1 MLAAKISG
9 GACAKTETKCY
20 YDCCKKTYCE
30 KEKENVQGKYDSTVF
45 ACEIHYLCAIL
56 TRVSKLEMKI
66 MNLKALWR
74 AKNGVISSLK
84 RTIAASK
91 RKMEKKNKELYYELS

>member
-1 MLAAKISG
+1 M
-9 GACAKTETKCY
+9 
-20 YDCCKKTYCE
+20 
-30 KEKENVQGKYDSTVF
+30 N
-45 ACEIHYLCAIL
+45 
-56 TRVSKLEMKI
+56 EMKI

-91 RKMEKKNKELYYELS
+91 RKMEKNVFRKQKRSNRIYPERFLFPFRNKFFLIVRTNTEMKFQY

>member
-1 MLAAKISG
+1 MIVA
-9 GACAKTETKCY
+9 
-20 YDCCKKTYCE
+20 KKTYCE

-91 RKMEKKNKELYYELS
+91 RKMEKKNKESYYELSQGQIRK